1 VIEKKN
7 QALRFAVLPLCA
19 AALLAAGCATRPLKH
34 KNAAEILKNDEFE
47 KAFTVE
53 KIPAVPDATD
63 APVAVPALANV
74 EAVATVPAAVPS
86 GAATSAVQAP
96 EAVITTAQKTDLKNT
111 SVRNAGKPLVGRKI
125 VQKRA
130 AEPGQLTAIASPREP
145 SIEDSEG
152 FEGRRPKVDPY
163 RIGEKVTLEVSY
175 FNVVAGDLTL
185 EVSPFVQVN
194 GRKSYS
200 FIGRVKSTSVFA
212 MFYAVD
218 DWFETYVDYETLVPY
233 SYALHVKESKQLR
246 ETRSVFD
253 WSQKKAKHWDKKINA
268 QKKIEEKRFE
278 WEIPHFSQ
286 NIFTAVY
293 YLRNFKLTPG
303 KKLTFH
309 VAHENENLVVTGEVL
324 RREKLTTPAG
334 VFNTVV
340 IKPKI
345 ELNGSFKPVGDIFLW
360 LTDDDRKFPVK
371 IESQIKIGKIVGVAK
386 SIEQGRAE

>member
-1 VIEKKN
+1 M
-7 QALRFAVLPLCA
+7 
-19 AALLAAGCATRPLKH
+19 KH
-34 KNAAEILKNDEFE
+34 KNAAEIFKNQEFE
-47 KAFTVE
+47 QAFTIE
-53 KIPAVPDATD
+53 KLPMDSEAPGSAEVAANAPTALTGAAVPAVAHSVAQSPAVPA
-63 APVAVPALANV
+63 V
-74 EAVATVPAAVPS
+74 EAGGTPAAKADVKK
-86 GAATSAVQAP
+86 A
-96 EAVITTAQKTDLKNT
+96 
-111 SVRNAGKPLVGRKI
+111 SVRNATKPIVGRKV
-125 VQKRA
+125 VQKQA
-130 AEPGQLTAIASPREP
+130 GEPGHLRGAIIGPRQP
-145 SIEDSEG
+145 SIEDTEG

-163 RIGEKVTLEVSY
+163 RVGEKVTLEVSY

-185 EVSPFVQVN
+185 EVHPFVQVN

-233 SYALHVKESKQLR
+233 NYALHVKESKQLR

-253 WSQKKAKHWDKKINA
+253 WSQKKAKHWDKKINVN
-268 QKKIEEKRFE
+268 KKVEEKRFE
-278 WEIPHFSQ
+278 WDIPEFSQ

-303 KKLTFH
+303 KKIAFH

-360 LTDDDRKFPVK
+360 LTDDDRKYPVK
-371 IESQIKIGKIVGVAK
+371 IESKIKIGRIVGVVK
-386 SIEQGRAE
+386 SIEPGRAE